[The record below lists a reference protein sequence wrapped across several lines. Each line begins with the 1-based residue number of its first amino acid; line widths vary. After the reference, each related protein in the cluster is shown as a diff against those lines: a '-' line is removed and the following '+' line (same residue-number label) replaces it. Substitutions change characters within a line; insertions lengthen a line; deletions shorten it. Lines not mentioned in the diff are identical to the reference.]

1 MLVIFDFGYELVK
14 VCVEVNIFVVL
25 ILGVIVSI
33 IVLCVF
39 GLLINKFIFIGFLF
53 IKIKLWEEQLE
64 KLFNL
69 LEIIVLYEFF
79 YKLL

>member
-25 ILGVIVSI
+25 ILGVIVNI